1 VTKTQFFS
9 IIALLQGKKRN
20 TIKSL
25 SNDNG
30 GRVEG
35 NDNLAPFIRDYFAI
49 MFTSDVYSTDDSVLG
64 KVHVRVT
71 LAMNGMLLAPY
82 TIEKVKNHCLGL
94 RI

>member
-1 VTKTQFFS
+1 MWVQKDRACATTM
-9 IIALLQGKKRN
+9 KKRN
-20 TIKSL
+20 TIKSI

-35 NDNLAPFIRDYFAI
+35 NNNVAPFIRDYFANL
-49 MFTSDVYSTDDSVLG
+49 FTSELYSIDDSVLG

-71 LAMNGMLLAPY
+71 YAMNRMLLAPY
-82 TIEKVKNHCLGL
+82 TLQKVKNHCLGL